1 LPTIAIIGAGP
12 AGLIAAEML
21 ERTGAE
27 VTVYE
32 RMTSPARKF
41 LMAGLGGLNLTH
53 SEAID
58 RLITRYG
65 DAASRLRPTIE
76 AFPPSALAA
85 WCEGLGQTVF
95 TGSSGRVFPRCFKTS
110 PVLRAWLRRLQETGV
125 ELKLRHDWRGWDPS
139 GRLIFQ
145 TAEGAK
151 LIRADAT
158 LLALGGASWPRLGTD
173 GSWQRI
179 LASKEIAM
187 TALRPANCGFV
198 VPWSATFRE
207 RFEGEPVK
215 PVTLSFGAQSVRGE
229 FIITGQGIEGG
240 AVYALSRSLR
250 ETIENSGEAV
260 LTLDLRPDLSEG
272 ELARRLG
279 AARGRQS
286 LSTYLRKAGGLS
298 RVAVGLISEVGMG
311 GVQAPAAMAAAI
323 KALPVRLTGTSPIDR
338 AISSAGGVALAALD
352 DHFMVRDH
360 PGLFVAGEMIDWEA
374 PTGGYLLQACFSTGV
389 AAAAGI
395 TVWLKA

>member
-1 LPTIAIIGAGP
+1 MPAIAIIGAGP

-21 ERTGAE
+21 GRTGAK

-32 RMTSPARKF
+32 RMASPARKF

-65 DAASRLRPTIE
+65 DAASRLRPMIE
-76 AFPPSALAA
+76 AFPPSALTA
-85 WCEGLGQTVF
+85 WCEGLGQAVF
-95 TGSSGRVFPRCFKTS
+95 IGSSGRIFPQCFKTS
-110 PVLRAWLRRLQETGV
+110 PVLRAWLRRLQDIGV
-125 ELKLRHDWRGWDPS
+125 ELKLRHEWRGWDPS
-139 GRLIFQ
+139 GNLMFQ
-145 TAEGAK
+145 TADGPT
-151 LIRADAT
+151 IVSADAT
-158 LLALGGASWPRLGTD
+158 LLALGGASWPRLGSD
-173 GSWQRI
+173 GSWQQI
-179 LASKEIAM
+179 LAARGIEVTS
-187 TALRPANCGFV
+187 LRPANCGFV
-198 VPWSATFRE
+198 VPWSASFRE

-215 PVTLSFGAQSVRGE
+215 PVTLSFRDQTVRGE
-229 FIITGQGIEGG
+229 FIITGRGIEGG

-250 ETIENSGEAV
+250 QHLENLGEAA
-260 LTLDLRPDLSEG
+260 LMLDLRPDLSEG

-298 RVAVGLISEVGMG
+298 RVAIGLIAEVGIG
-311 GVQAPAAMAAAI
+311 GIRAPASMAAAI
-323 KALPVRLTGTSPIDR
+323 KALPVTLTATSPIDR
-338 AISSAGGVALAALD
+338 VISSAGGVALAALD
-352 DHFMVRDH
+352 DRLMLRGH

-395 TVWLKA
+395 SAYFNA